1 MLIMA
6 RVNQLIEKY
15 TAMRDMY
22 KQFKT
27 EGAIATVKLCDE
39 VLQDL
44 QTETKNEC
52 IEVEPIDW
60 NKLNAVVKRTNQ
72 NNRIA

>member
-1 MLIMA
+1 MA
-6 RVNQLIEKY
+6 RVNQLIDKY

-27 EGAIATVKLCDE
+27 EGAIATVKLCNE

-44 QTETKNEC
+44 EAEKRNDC
-52 IEVEPIDW
+52 IEIKPIDW

-72 NNRIA
+72 KNRII